1 MPAAPASDVFDEQ
14 RSTLFGVAYRVLGS
28 VADAEDVIQNAWLRW
43 QSVDHS
49 KIENPDRFLVRV
61 TARLAIDELRSARSR
76 RESYVGE
83 WLPEPLMVQP
93 DAAERAATAESVS
106 LAMLLVLESLTP
118 VERVVFVLREVFD
131 YPYAEIAEAIG
142 VTEAAARQTGMRARS
157 HVQDRQ
163 SRYDVDP
170 LAQRTVVEAFL
181 AACEGG
187 DVEALLSVL
196 SPDVVLISDGGGL
209 AQAPRKPI
217 VGAEMVA
224 RALVTFAGRPPADPT
239 SVVVDINGEAGVV
252 VYSRKQPAVAVG
264 TKIVDGKIVE
274 LYLVANP
281 EKLGGLTRLT

>member
-1 MPAAPASDVFDEQ
+1 MPAAPPSDVFAEQ
-14 RSTLFGVAYRVLGS
+14 RSTLFGVAYRMLGS
-28 VADAEDVIQNAWLRW
+28 VADAEDVIQDAWLRW
-43 QSVDHS
+43 HSVDHT

-61 TARLAIDELRSARSR
+61 TARLAIDQLRSARVR

-83 WLPEPLMVQP
+83 WLPEPLMA
-93 DAAERAATAESVS
+93 DSDIADRAVTVDSVS

-118 VERVVFVLREVFD
+118 IERVVFVLREVFG
-131 YPYAEIAEAIG
+131 YRYAEIAEVVGA
-142 VTEAAARQTGMRARS
+142 TEAATRQTGMRART

-170 LAQRTVVEAFL
+170 AAQRSVVESFL

-187 DVEALLSVL
+187 DLESLLSVL

-217 VGAEMVA
+217 VGADLVA
-224 RALVTFAGRPPADPT
+224 RALITFAGRPPDEAT
-239 SVVVDINGEAGVV
+239 SRVVDLNGAPGII
-252 VYSRKQPAVAVG
+252 VYSGRHPAVAMAAELRDG
-264 TKIVDGKIVE
+264 LIVS

-281 EKLGGLTRLT
+281 EKLGGLSPLP